1 MIYNIFY
8 DIILNKN
15 EIIIIKRPNCRR
27 IIFDICSLCLALSL
41 SLNIC
46 VKNYFAV
53 FEMQSLSIFCIYIER
68 ISKIFSLFC
77 LSSQCQAKAKRI
89 SFIIKANIQTHSQ
102 KNQQKVNK
110 SERQQQ
116 CIQRIR

>member
-46 VKNYFAV
+46 IKNYFAV

-68 ISKIFSLFC
+68 ISKIFSLF
-77 LSSQCQAKAKRI
+77 LFVIAVPS
-89 SFIIKANIQTHSQ
+89 
-102 KNQQKVNK
+102 K
-110 SERQQQ
+110 SEAYFIHHQGKHSNTLPEKSTKSK
-116 CIQRIR
+116 